1 MLEDDEGDIPDNM
14 RTGKDITASS
24 TDASPL
30 GPINNAVAEAIAV
43 TAGNTGT
50 ASTVDVGKVVDQ
62 LHHDGLNDQAIA
74 TEADRLMSSV
84 DAKDLDAGGIT
95 SLNTKKEDI
104 KKQKDIAS
112 NAAIASAAAAI
123 KGVAKNNSGEH
134 EEALEAADK
143 ATSFASA
150 TETAVES
157 MPALGGDNDIATRS
171 SDMRTRQAEQ
181 VAKGAA
187 SVAEQV
193 VETANGAL
201 AEQDAASQTFE
212 EQRLTETYNPF
223 ERPAEPAVPTD
234 ENGIPLTVPEHNPTN
249 IQISANSE
257 NPQDDYFN
265 MLQAKMQAEQADA
278 ANKERAAKMRIQEAA
293 NGTDTPHI
301 NGVITS

>member
-1 MLEDDEGDIPDNM
+1 
-14 RTGKDITASS
+14 
-24 TDASPL
+24 
-30 GPINNAVAEAIAV
+30 
-43 TAGNTGT
+43 
-50 ASTVDVGKVVDQ
+50 
-62 LHHDGLNDQAIA
+62 
-74 TEADRLMSSV
+74 MSSV

-212 EQRLTETYNPF
+212 EQGLAETYNPF
-223 ERPAEPAVPTD
+223 EQPAEPAVPTD
-234 ENGIPLTVPEHNPTN
+234 ENGIPLTVPEHDPTN